1 MRVVP
6 LLMRSGFGR
15 SMRISRLLPFPL
27 WLVRAVSNIALFL
40 GIFVGVLNS
49 SQVLAS
55 DGSYLDRDD
64 VTDWVKETVAE
75 TDLDIEYVRSQ
86 LALATRQEKVLERI
100 SAPAEKTL
108 TWGEYR
114 KIFIQQKRIAAG
126 REFLDENRALFKQA
140 EERFG
145 VPSAVVA
152 AIIGVETFYGR
163 YKGKD
168 QALSALATLA
178 FDYPRRGKFFQRELR
193 EFLLLAQEE
202 SFEPADIRGS
212 YAAAMGMPQFISSSY
227 RSYAVDFDGDGRRDL
242 WESKADIIGSVAN
255 YLATHGWVKDE
266 PVAEQVRPDGKA
278 YRKLIAKK
286 LLPEL
291 RRKQLHAAG
300 VKTKASSVKEKSLM
314 ELQAVD
320 GKQVWVGFHNFYVI
334 TRYNRSRLYALAVHE
349 LSKALNEK
357 S

>member
-1 MRVVP
+1 MRVFQLP
-6 LLMRSGFGR
+6 MRSGFGCC
-15 SMRISRLLPFPL
+15 SRIFRPLGLLEAVIKTT
-27 WLVRAVSNIALFL
+27 LVLGVFL
-40 GIFVGVLNS
+40 GVLHS
-49 SQVLAS
+49 SQVLAAE
-55 DGSYLDRDD
+55 GSYLDRED
-64 VTDWVKETVAE
+64 VNAWVKETVAE
-75 TDLDIEYVRSQ
+75 TDLDLAYIRSQ
-86 LALATRQEKVLERI
+86 LALATKQEKVLERI

-126 REFLDENRALFKQA
+126 REFLDENRELFNQA
-140 EERFG
+140 EARFG

-178 FDYPRRGKFFQRELR
+178 FDYPRRGKFFRRELR

-202 SFEPADIRGS
+202 SFEPSAIRGS

-242 WESKADIIGSVAN
+242 WKSKADIIGSVAN
-255 YLATHGWVKDE
+255 YLATHGWVENE

-278 YRKLIAKK
+278 YRKLIGKE
-286 LLPEL
+286 LLPDL

-300 VKTKASSVKEKSLM
+300 VKTKARSIKEKSLM

-349 LSKALNEK
+349 LSKALNEN

>member
-6 LLMRSGFGR
+6 LLMRSGFGC
-15 SMRISRLLPFPL
+15 SQRISRPLRLPL
-27 WLVRAVSNIALFL
+27 WPVRAVINIALCL
-40 GIFVGVLNS
+40 GIFMGVLNS
-49 SQVLAS
+49 SQVLAA
-55 DGSYLDRDD
+55 GGAYLDRDD
-64 VTDWVKETVAE
+64 VIDWVKTTVAQ
-75 TDLDIEYVRSQ
+75 TDLDIDYVRSQ

-126 REFLDENRALFKQA
+126 REFLNENRALFKRA
-140 EERFG
+140 EESFG

-202 SFEPADIRGS
+202 SFEPSAIRGS

-255 YLATHGWVKDE
+255 YLATHGWLENE

-278 YRKLIAKK
+278 YRKLIGKK
-286 LLPEL
+286 LLPDL

-300 VKTKASSVKEKSLM
+300 VKTEARSVKEKSLM

>member
-1 MRVVP
+1 MRVFQLP
-6 LLMRSGFGR
+6 MRSGFGCC
-15 SMRISRLLPFPL
+15 SRIFRPLGLLEAVIKTT
-27 WLVRAVSNIALFL
+27 LVLGVFL
-40 GIFVGVLNS
+40 GVLNS
-49 SQVLAS
+49 SQVLAAE
-55 DGSYLDRDD
+55 GSYLDRED
-64 VTDWVKETVAE
+64 VNAWVKETVAE
-75 TDLDIEYVRSQ
+75 TDLDLAYIRSQ
-86 LALATRQEKVLERI
+86 LALATKQEKVLERI

-126 REFLDENRALFKQA
+126 REFLDENRELFKQA
-140 EERFG
+140 EARFG

-178 FDYPRRGKFFQRELR
+178 FDYPRRGKFFRRELR

-202 SFEPADIRGS
+202 SFEPSAIRGS

-242 WESKADIIGSVAN
+242 WKSKADIIGSVAN
-255 YLATHGWVKDE
+255 YLATHGWVENE

-278 YRKLIAKK
+278 YRKLIGKE
-286 LLPEL
+286 LLPDL

-300 VKTKASSVKEKSLM
+300 VKTKARSIKEKSLM
-314 ELQAVD
+314 ELQAID

-349 LSKALNEK
+349 LSKALNEN